1 MSKDAL
7 MPRTQFSALSILYI
21 IVLMYAAES
30 ATAQEVRWRH
40 DYTAA
45 RRESAET
52 GRPLFVDFSTES
64 CFWCKKLDAVTWRD
78 PKIVKMLNEQFIPVK
93 LDGVKEE
100 RLARSLA
107 VEGYPT
113 LIVATTD
120 GKVVGRHAGY
130 LDPTQM
136 AALLGKAPAP
146 DLVPKAP
153 PAAAPMKAVAVVAND
168 TIEDE
173 RRVKARLDA
182 ELAAL
187 HSKIAASLER

>member
-1 MSKDAL
+1 
-7 MPRTQFSALSILYI
+7 MPRTQFLALSLFSIAL
-21 IVLMYAAES
+21 LFNEAMPAA
-30 ATAQEVRWRH
+30 AQDVRWRH

-45 RRESAET
+45 RRESVET
-52 GRPLFVDFSTES
+52 GKPLFVDFSTES

-93 LDGVKEE
+93 LDGEKETQLVK
-100 RLARSLA
+100 SLQ
-107 VEGYPT
+107 VDGYPT
-113 LIVATTD
+113 LIVATAE

-136 AALLGKAPAP
+136 AALLGKAPAAAQA
-146 DLVPKAP
+146 PKAT
-153 PAAAPMKAVAVVAND
+153 AAPVKAVAAVAND
-168 TIEDE
+168 PIEDE